1 MKRPDIFDYNDFRK
15 FLEDMFAYK
24 HRENKKFTKAKICRD
39 MGLENTRS
47 YFQDILNGKYL
58 TPVKANLIAKSFEL
72 PKGEAKYFKVLVNFN
87 QAFDDPEERD
97 FCLEQMLSLKKIS
110 GEEIDESQY
119 EFYRRWHHSVIRMML
134 SIVDVNDDLSPL
146 RKRLSQELST
156 KEIEKSLALLDSL
169 GLIVKDENDNW
180 RPSNRVMETPSYCA
194 SEVVK
199 SYQVES
205 LKQAERSILKNEDIP
220 QRTITKMLS
229 FSDEGLHK
237 VMEAVE
243 RFSNEINVIVSE
255 DQKRED
261 RLYQMILTLFP
272 YSKGE

>member
-1 MKRPDIFDYNDFRK
+1 MKRPDIFDYNNFRTY
-15 FLEDMFAYK
+15 LEDMFTYK
-24 HRENKKFTKAKICRD
+24 HNLDKRFTKAKICRE

-97 FCLEQMLSLKKIS
+97 FCLEQMLSLKKIT
-110 GEEIDESQY
+110 GEEIDESQF
-119 EFYRRWHHSVIRMML
+119 EFYRRWHHSVVRMML
-134 SIVDVNDDLSPL
+134 SIVDVRDDVSPIQKKL
-146 RKRLSQELST
+146 NQGLSQ
-156 KEIEKSLALLDSL
+156 KDIEKSIDLLTRL
-169 GLIVKDENDNW
+169 KLIQKDEDGYL
-180 RPSNRVMETPSYCA
+180 RPSNQVVETPKFCA
-194 SEVVK
+194 NDLVK

-205 LKQAERSILKNEDIP
+205 LIQAERSILKNEDVP
-220 QRTITKMLS
+220 QRTITKMLT
-229 FSDEGLHK
+229 FSDEGLQQ
-237 VMEAVE
+237 VMSAVE

-255 DQKRED
+255 DKKRED